1 MLEKSSCNKLATVSF
16 ILLATITAAALAPVA
31 NTALAAP
38 VNPYGFGVAL
48 FKNVDAWDYPANEV
62 ILKRYG
68 IPYDVYN
75 STDIGTVDLS
85 KYGKVII
92 ASDQNQVFYNAVNA
106 SRTWFEDYAENG
118 GVLEIHA
125 ADSGWNGGNW
135 IDDLPGGITYLS
147 VSQNTINIL
156 IVHHP
161 LVRTPNS
168 ITDPELDGWSASAHG
183 SFTAYPSGTLE
194 ILEES
199 TDFNPV
205 YIEVPFGSGVILASS
220 QTLEF
225 GYDNYARALPYSFIL
240 ENSILYLAP
249 HENLDM
255 EVNVGTI
262 HFRGEIAEF
271 YIKTSLNGNAMNA
284 SVWEATLYTEGG
296 ATQVNLLPNL
306 EAITIGLYRISYTIP
321 TGADTGTYT
330 LSVKASYRTGMTT
343 ATGHATASFLVSP
356 TLTSQNSYITEV
368 KNNIAT
374 VVIPDLGTIKA
385 DLNEIDAKVVEI
397 DGNVATIQTDIGT
410 VKTDVSN
417 IDGIVTALEDDTE
430 TIGNT
435 TTNTYWFSIIA
446 AAFGAVAA
454 IVAIIILVLVRRK
467 PKP

>member
-1 MLEKSSCNKLATVSF
+1 MLEKLSCNKLATLSF
-16 ILLATITAAALAPVA
+16 ILLATMIAATVAPVA

-68 IPYDVYN
+68 IPYDLYN
-75 STDIGTVDLS
+75 STDMGTVDLS

-92 ASDQNQVFYNAVNA
+92 ASDQNQTFYDAANA

-125 ADSGWNGGNW
+125 ADMGWNSGQW
-135 IDDLPGGITYLS
+135 IDDLPGGITYTS
-147 VSQNTINIL
+147 GSRNTINI
-156 IVHHP
+156 IVNHHP
-161 LVRTPNS
+161 LVRTPNT
-168 ITDPELDGWSASAHG
+168 ITDPELDNWGSSAHG
-183 SFTAYPSGTLE
+183 FFTAYPSGTLE
-194 ILEES
+194 ILEEA

-220 QTLEF
+220 QTLEY
-225 GYDNYARALPYSFIL
+225 GYGVDPNSFIL

-249 HENLDM
+249 HETLDM

-271 YIKTSLNGNAMNA
+271 YVKTSLNGNAMNA

-296 ATQVNLLPNL
+296 TTHTDLLPNL

-356 TLTSQNSYITEV
+356 TLTSQNNYITEV

-374 VVIPDLGTIKA
+374 VVIPDLGTIKT

-410 VKTDVSN
+410 MKTDVSN
-417 IDGIVTALEDDTE
+417 IDGIVTVLEEDTA
-430 TIGNT
+430 TIGDT

-446 AAFGAVAA
+446 AVLGAVAA
-454 IVAIIILVLVRRK
+454 IVAIIILVLVRKK

>member
-1 MLEKSSCNKLATVSF
+1 MLEKLSYNKLVTLSF
-16 ILLATITAAALAPVA
+16 ILLATIIAATLAPVA

-38 VNPYGFGVAL
+38 VSPYGFGAAL
-48 FKNVDAWDYPANEV
+48 FKNVDAWNYPANEI

-92 ASDQNQVFYNAVNA
+92 ASDQDQVFYDAVNA

-125 ADSGWNGGNW
+125 AHVSAITGW
-135 IDDLPGGITYLS
+135 IDDLPGGITYT
-147 VSQNTINIL
+147 QNTRNL
-156 IVHHP
+156 VDIVEKYHP
-161 LVRTPNS
+161 LVRTPNN
-168 ITDPELDGWSASAHG
+168 ITDSELDNWGLSVHG
-183 SFTAYPSGTLE
+183 FFTAYPPETLV
-194 ILEES
+194 ILRES
-199 TDFNPV
+199 ADLNPV
-205 YIEVPFGSGVILASS
+205 YLEVPFGSGVILASS
-220 QTLEF
+220 QTLEWAYRYYHSLF
-225 GYDNYARALPYSFIL
+225 P
-240 ENSILYLAP
+240 ENSLLYLAP

-255 EVNVGTI
+255 QVNVGTV

-271 YIKTSLNGNAMNA
+271 YVKTSLNGNAMNA
-284 SVWEATLYTEGG
+284 SVWEATLYSEGG

-321 TGADTGTYT
+321 TGADTGTYI

-343 ATGHATASFLVSP
+343 ATGHAIASFLVSP

-374 VVIPDLGTIKA
+374 VVIPDLGTIKT

-410 VKTDVSN
+410 MKTDVSN
-417 IDGIVTALEDDTE
+417 IDDIAMALEDDTA

-435 TTNTYWFSIIA
+435 TANAYWFSIIA
-446 AAFGAVAA
+446 AVLGAVAA
-454 IVAIIILVLVRRK
+454 IVAIIILVLVRKK

>member
-1 MLEKSSCNKLATVSF
+1 MKKKNHLTFRVLLATLSF
-16 ILLATITAAALAPVA
+16 ILLATIVAAALAPSA
-31 NTALAAP
+31 YTAMAAP
-38 VNPYGFGVAL
+38 VDPYGFGVAL
-48 FKNVDAWDYPANEV
+48 FKNVDAWGYPANEV

-85 KYGKVII
+85 KYAKVII
-92 ASDQNQVFYNAVNA
+92 ASAQNQVFYDTVNA

-125 ADSGWNGGNW
+125 ADFGPGWGW
-135 IDDLPGGITYLS
+135 IDELPGGITYTYS
-147 VSQNTINIL
+147 VRNTINIV
-156 IVHHP
+156 IKHHP
-161 LVRTPNS
+161 LVRTPNT
-168 ITDPELDGWSASAHG
+168 ITDPELDNWGWSAHG
-183 SFTAYPSGTLE
+183 YFTAYPSGTLE
-194 ILEES
+194 ILDEA
-199 TDFNPV
+199 TGGNPV

-220 QTLEF
+220 QTLE
-225 GYDNYARALPYSFIL
+225 YSYNNYLSFFL
-240 ENSILYLAP
+240 ENSLLYLAP

-255 EVNVGTI
+255 QVNVGTV

-271 YIKTSLNGNAMNA
+271 YVKTSLNGNAINA
-284 SVWEATLYTEGG
+284 SVWEATLYTESGT
-296 ATQVNLLPNL
+296 TQTDLLPNL
-306 EAITIGLYRISYTIP
+306 AEITAGLYRINYTIP
-321 TGADTGTYT
+321 TGAVTGTYT

-343 ATGHATASFLVSP
+343 ATGHATASFIVSP

-374 VVIPDLGTIKA
+374 VIIPDLGTIKA

-410 VKTDVSN
+410 MKTDVSN
-417 IDGIVTALEDDTE
+417 IDGIVMGIEDDTA

-435 TTNTYWFSIIA
+435 TTNTYWFSIVA
-446 AAFGAVAA
+446 AVLAGVATVAA
-454 IVAIIILVLVRRK
+454 ILILALVRRK